1 MLMAGSNIDQ
11 TQYSEIRIA
20 GHLDQARASQFAGM
34 RVTQLP
40 NGESLLCGPIED
52 QAALFGI
59 LLRLR
64 DLGIPL
70 LSLNYRQKEL
80 SHRQGGSK

>member
-1 MLMAGSNIDQ
+1 MSGSNIDQ

-34 RVTQLP
+34 CVTQLP

-59 LLRLR
+59 LIRLR
-64 DLGIPL
+64 DQGIPL
-70 LSLNYRQKEL
+70 LSLNVRQNEL
-80 SHRQGGSK
+80 NHLQGGSK

>member
-1 MLMAGSNIDQ
+1 MAGSNIDQ

-20 GHLDQARASQFAGM
+20 GHLDQARASQFTGM
-34 RVTQLP
+34 CVTQLP
-40 NGESLLCGPIED
+40 NGESLLCGPIQD

-59 LLRLR
+59 LIRLR

-70 LSLNYRQKEL
+70 LSLNYRQNEL
-80 SHRQGGSK
+80 IHRQGGSK

>member
-1 MLMAGSNIDQ
+1 MDGSNADQ
-11 TQYSEIRIA
+11 TQYSEIRIG

-34 RVTQLP
+34 HVTQLP

-70 LSLNYRQKEL
+70 LSLNYQQKEL
-80 SHRQGGSK
+80 NHLQGGTT